1 MGKKKYSSHW
11 RTRITPCEKA
21 CKDIGLV
28 RRVYYISADVQSP
41 NNSFDDLVHI
51 FADVFK
57 RPFTYK
63 IVLKND
69 AKHAPVEHAARRVPV
84 LLKFDTS
91 QGFWVLKLN
100 ESSTTY
106 CIFNTPFGR
115 YCFLRL
121 PFGIISENF
130 RYISQ
135 GNGAWNRRTGRCPDL
150 CGWDNYLGLY
160 NARTQGE
167 QGAWASTQI

>member
-1 MGKKKYSSHW
+1 M
-11 RTRITPCEKA
+11 
-21 CKDIGLV
+21 
-28 RRVYYISADVQSP
+28 YYISADVQSP
-41 NNSFDDLVHI
+41 NNSLDDLVHI

-69 AKHAPVEHAARRVPV
+69 AKHAPVMHAARRVPV

-121 PFGIISENF
+121 PFGIISENL

-135 GNGAWNRRTGRCPDL
+135 GNGAWNM
-150 CGWDNYLGLY
+150 
-160 NARTQGE
+160 E
-167 QGAWASTQI
+167 QKDWKMSRFMWMR